1 MNAPDSGETLFLPG
15 EGRRARASG
24 LPPDVVA
31 QSARRLRILALLY
44 ASVFFLSAFFP
55 SLLNRAARADLF
67 SSFTAWGPGAIA
79 IAVALAVAV
88 LSRSPPVPLRLIGY
102 IGLGFQV
109 ASSFGIAAAEFL
121 DPAVIDV
128 NARWVGLSWV
138 AIWAL
143 LFTVVVPS
151 PPRRTVIATLASVS
165 AVPLVIGYV
174 IATSPVPGLSP
185 TQFFF
190 GLVFPYLLVTAM
202 AYVGSRV
209 IYGLGREVTR
219 ARELGGYRLV
229 ERLGA
234 GGMGEVWR
242 AEHHLLARPAAIKL
256 VRQQLAATSDTIPDQ
271 QLQERFR
278 REAEATASLRSPHT
292 IELYDF
298 GLASDGTFYYVME
311 LLDGFDLDTLVEQ
324 FGPLPSERAINLL
337 IQVCHSLGEAHAQ
350 GLIHRDIKPANV
362 FTCRYGREVDFVKV
376 LDFGM
381 VKSRS
386 EGARDGTQLTRTH
399 AVWGTPAFI
408 SPEQVL
414 GIRPLDARTDL
425 YALGCLAYWL
435 VTGRLVFKGRTAM
448 ETMMQHTHA
457 EPVPPSQR
465 SPLDIP
471 PALDDV
477 VLACLA
483 KTPDDRPSSA
493 DALAEALA
501 GIPTRSAWTARLAHE
516 WWDRYRPAPA
526 ASREDRPG
534 VPEDG
539 TPRLGWSSSNARLHE
554 RGE

>member
-1 MNAPDSGETLFLPG
+1 
-15 EGRRARASG
+15 
-24 LPPDVVA
+24 
-31 QSARRLRILALLY
+31 
-44 ASVFFLSAFFP
+44 
-55 SLLNRAARADLF
+55 
-67 SSFTAWGPGAIA
+67 
-79 IAVALAVAV
+79 
-88 LSRSPPVPLRLIGY
+88 
-102 IGLGFQV
+102 
-109 ASSFGIAAAEFL
+109 
-121 DPAVIDV
+121 
-128 NARWVGLSWV
+128 
-138 AIWAL
+138 
-143 LFTVVVPS
+143 
-151 PPRRTVIATLASVS
+151 
-165 AVPLVIGYV
+165 
-174 IATSPVPGLSP
+174 
-185 TQFFF
+185 
-190 GLVFPYLLVTAM
+190 
-202 AYVGSRV
+202 
-209 IYGLGREVTR
+209 
-219 ARELGGYRLV
+219 
-229 ERLGA
+229 
-234 GGMGEVWR
+234 
-242 AEHHLLARPAAIKL
+242 
-256 VRQQLAATSDTIPDQ
+256 
-271 QLQERFR
+271 
-278 REAEATASLRSPHT
+278 
-292 IELYDF
+292 
-298 GLASDGTFYYVME
+298 
-311 LLDGFDLDTLVEQ
+311 
-324 FGPLPSERAINLL
+324 
-337 IQVCHSLGEAHAQ
+337 
-350 GLIHRDIKPANV
+350 LIHRDIKPANV

-448 ETMMQHTHA
+448 ETMMQHTQA

-483 KTPDDRPSSA
+483 KTPDDRPASA

-539 TPRLGWSSSNARLHE
+539 PPRLGWSSSNARLHE

>member
-1 MNAPDSGETLFLPG
+1 MNAPDSGETLFLPD

-44 ASVFFLSAFFP
+44 AAVFFMSAFFP
-55 SLLNRAARADLF
+55 SLLSRVDRTYLA
-67 SSFTAWGPGAIA
+67 SSFTVWGPGTIA
-79 IAVALAVAV
+79 ITIALLVAILA
-88 LSRSPPVPLRLIGY
+88 RSPPIPLRLIGY
-102 IGLGFQV
+102 LGLGFEV
-109 ASSFGIAAAEFL
+109 VSSFGIAAAEFL
-121 DPAVIDV
+121 DPAAIDP

-138 AIWAL
+138 AVWTL

-151 PPRRTVIATLASVS
+151 PPRRTIVATLASVS
-165 AVPLVIGYV
+165 AVPIVIGYV
-174 IATSPVPGLSP
+174 IATTPMPGLSP
-185 TQFFF
+185 SRFFF
-190 GLVFPYLLVTAM
+190 GLVFPYLLVAAM

-209 IYGLGREVTR
+209 IYELGREVTR

-242 AEHHLLARPAAIKL
+242 AEHYLLARPAAIKL
-256 VRQQLAATSDTIPDQ
+256 VRRELPDTSDGIPDR

-298 GLASDGTFYYVME
+298 GLANDGTFYYVME
-311 LLDGFDLDTLVEQ
+311 LLDGFDLETLIEQ
-324 FGPLPSERAINLL
+324 FGPLPAERAISLL

-350 GLIHRDIKPANV
+350 GLVHRDIKPANV
-362 FTCRYGREVDFVKV
+362 FVCRYGREVDFVKV

-381 VKSRS
+381 VKSRGES
-386 EGARDGTQLTRTH
+386 PRADMQLTRAN

-414 GIRPLDARTDL
+414 GNRPLDARTDL
-425 YALGCLAYWL
+425 YAVGCLAYWL

-448 ETMMQHTHA
+448 ETMMQHAHA
-457 EPVPPSQR
+457 EPVPPSAKT
-465 SPLDIP
+465 PLEIP
-471 PALDDV
+471 AALDDV
-477 VLACLA
+477 ILACLA
-483 KTPDDRPSSA
+483 KSPEDRPASA

-501 GIPTRSAWTARLAHE
+501 AIPTPAWTVRHAGD
-516 WWDRYRPAPA
+516 WWDRYHPTVTRF
-526 ASREDRPG
+526 E
-534 VPEDG
+534 
-539 TPRLGWSSSNARLHE
+539 ARA
-554 RGE
+554 